1 MEQSCL
7 ATWASFDRTSS
18 TINEKRSCN
27 KTTTITSHATVVNRR
42 RGTIE
47 TKVLNIGF
55 TLSLNAPERNELFGG
70 KCGWMYCQR
79 RFNNAPHYADSKRL
93 PIEQSVSFVN
103 WCR

>member
-55 TLSLNAPERNELFGG
+55 TLGLNAPERNELSGR

-93 PIEQSVSFVN
+93 PIEQSVSFVH